1 MTTHLALQVSLVGAQ
16 VGVQY
21 VKEEPT
27 MTSRW
32 TFQSYEDKL
41 DLDEFLDWLQTMER
55 AFDYKDIFYHKR
67 IKLIA
72 LKLRKYASTWWA
84 NVLSKGAK
92 KDKGMISNGGR

>member
-1 MTTHLALQVSLVGAQ
+1 MTLVAQMRAIHMTTHLALQVSLVGAQ

-41 DLDEFLDWLQTMER
+41 DLMSSWIG
-55 AFDYKDIFYHKR
+55 YKPWR
-67 IKLIA
+67 GPLII
-72 LKLRKYASTWWA
+72 RTFFIIR
-84 NVLSKGAK
+84 G
-92 KDKGMISNGGR
+92 